1 MICVRLRGLFGCCR
15 YLFGLHLFVWGGL
28 SIYLWVGDRCCF
40 CLVSL
45 LIVVGFGWYVVTFF
59 GIGCLRFVG
68 VVATF
73 CGVCFTGCLV
83 AVGVYF
89 NSVVHCIRCSEWRV
103 LVVIV

>member
-45 LIVVGFGWYVVTFF
+45 LIVVGFGVVCCYF
-59 GIGCLRFVG
+59 LWHWLPP
-68 VVATF
+68 F
-73 CGVCFTGCLV
+73 CGCCCDLLWCLLYCCLV
-83 AVGVYF
+83 VVGVYF
-89 NSVVHCIRCSEWRV
+89 NSVVHCIRCSEWWV